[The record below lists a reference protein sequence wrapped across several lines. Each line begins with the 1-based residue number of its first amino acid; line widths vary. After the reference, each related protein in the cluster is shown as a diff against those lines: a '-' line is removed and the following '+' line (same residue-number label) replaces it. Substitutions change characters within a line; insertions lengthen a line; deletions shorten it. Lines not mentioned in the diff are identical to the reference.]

1 MKRDWAGFRITILLY
16 VIVVMLPINY
26 YFANQASIGMKSDTL
41 ITKELIRLNAAVL
54 ETADDAKPIDNSVT
68 EIDDLL
74 VKIRALLQ
82 QNGPKYISIFRVEE
96 SFNSL
101 YKAWDQLRT
110 APTAFEKKHF
120 HEEIQQFSTT
130 VNLMSKY
137 RYETM
142 FDTLYISLAI
152 TMLMMIILIFL
163 IRFYIHIQIKKHAIR
178 DDVTGLYNR
187 KYFVEVIDKAK
198 VFSTRHNIPL
208 SVFALSFKDYE
219 ELQRTLG
226 KKKFEQF
233 LLEIA
238 KVLEHFFRYS
248 DIIARIEKNKIVV
261 IAEAA
266 SAEDTVSIAA
276 RLSKELAG
284 ADLVAK
290 ATIEIGY
297 VTYDS
302 KDDKNLLEEANIN
315 KADHS
320 ILVGGAS

>member
-16 VIVVMLPINY
+16 IIVIMLPINY

-54 ETADDAKPIDNSVT
+54 ETTDDTAVTDNSVAK
-68 EIDDLL
+68 IDDIL
-74 VKIRALLQ
+74 VKIRVLLQ
-82 QNGPKYISIFRVEE
+82 QNDPKYISIFRVEE

-101 YKAWDQLRT
+101 YKTWDQLGT
-110 APTAFEKKHF
+110 EPTSFEKKHF
-120 HEEIQQFSTT
+120 YEEIQQFSTT
-130 VNLMSKY
+130 ISLMSKY

-152 TMLMMIILIFL
+152 TMLMMIALIFL
-163 IRFYIHIQIKKHAIR
+163 IRFYIHRQIKKHAIR

-198 VFSTRHNIPL
+198 VFSIRHNIPL
-208 SVFALSFKDYE
+208 SVFVLSFKDYE
-219 ELQRTLG
+219 GLQRTMG

-233 LLEIA
+233 LLETA
-238 KVLEHFFRYS
+238 KVLENFFRHS
-248 DIIARIEKNKIVV
+248 DVIARIEKNKIVV

-266 SAEDTVSIAA
+266 SAEDTVSITA
-276 RLSKELAG
+276 RLSEVLAG

-290 ATIEIGY
+290 AIIEIGY
-297 VTYDS
+297 ATYDS
-302 KDDKNLLEEANIN
+302 KDDKNLLEEANA
-315 KADHS
+315 KKSDHS